1 MSQNNLFDSM
11 VDGMQNSNKKTAP
24 VVCLGKNFAS
34 EDERREYFRN
44 ELRAKLPDLKKIEGF
59 PIAGDEDI
67 INLSDPPYYTAC
79 PNPWL
84 NDFIAEWEKEKENI
98 PGRKKDFLVDEPYA
112 GDVSEGKN
120 NAIYTAHSYHTK
132 VPHIAIMRYLL
143 HYTQPGD
150 TVLDAFGGTGMTGVA
165 SQFCEK
171 PDIETKTK
179 LEQEWQKL
187 FGTKPEWGARKTI
200 LGDLSPMASFIA
212 YNYNSPIDPQEFD
225 ATAKKIIDEVQKE
238 LSWMYVTKHT
248 DGRLGSINYTVWSEV
263 FACGNCGSEIVFW
276 DNAVDEEAGEVKAEF
291 QCPHCKALQNKNSL
305 ERYWVTT
312 FDSKLS
318 EIIKHA
324 KFVPALIHYSV
335 GTKSY
340 LKRPDN
346 DDLNKIKEID
356 ESPIQSWYPI
366 ESLPDGYNTQQPIK
380 SNGFTHAHHFYTKRN
395 LTALSLFYSK
405 LPLKY
410 KVLFTSMLNRS
421 SRMVMTVMSN
431 YFAQLKGRTVGGW
444 AGKPMNGTL
453 YVPSISTEV
462 SVLESLSSRF
472 STLLKLQIAKKYFDD
487 SSFAITTSSATELNI
502 VDNSIDYIFTDPPFG
517 ANIMYSELNFIAES
531 WLKVRTNNKPEAI
544 ENKIQGKT
552 LLDYQNLMTE
562 CFIEYFRILKPGK
575 WMTVE
580 FSNTSAAVWN
590 GIQTA
595 LQRAGFVIANVA
607 GLDKKQGSIKA
618 VTTPTAVK
626 QDLVISCYKPS
637 SEFENQFKAQHGEV
651 AVWDFVAQHLHHLPA
666 HIRKDNSTTAIVERS
681 SKILYDRLITFYL
694 MRGLPVPIDAKDFQ
708 DGLRQRFLERD
719 GMYFTA
725 EQAAEYDEK
734 KAKAPQFVQLSLI
747 VTNESDAIEWLKDRL
762 RKQAQKY
769 QDIMPDFRIA
779 TQSLRKGDTLPE
791 LQDILNENFIQE
803 SDGRWRTPD
812 PNEAKDREALRT
824 KVLLKEFNG
833 YVTTI
838 GQPRAKK
845 LKEVRIEALR
855 AGFKN
860 CWEQKDFKTIVTL
873 GDMIPQNILLEDEQ
887 LLMYYDIAKDRI

>member
-1 MSQNNLFDSM
+1 MSQKEIFADST
-11 VDGMQNSNKKTAP
+11 VKQNDASTTDAS
-24 VVCLGKNFAS
+24 VICLGKSFS
-34 EDERREYFRN
+34 SDEERREYFRN
-44 ELRAKLPDLKKIEGF
+44 ELRAKLPELKKIEGF
-59 PIAGDEDI
+59 PIGEDEDI

-84 NDFIAEWEKEKENI
+84 NDFIAEWEKEKANI
-98 PGRKKDFLVDEPYA
+98 PGRKNDFHVDEPYA
-112 GDVSEGKN
+112 SDVSEGKN
-120 NAIYTAHSYHTK
+120 NPIYTAHSYHTK

-165 SQFCEK
+165 SQFCDK

-187 FGTKPEWGARKTI
+187 FGSKPLWGARKTI
-200 LGDLSPMASFIA
+200 LGDLSPLASFIS

-225 ATAKKIIDEVQKE
+225 TTAKKIIEDVQKE
-238 LSWMYVTKHT
+238 LSWIYETKHA

-263 FACGNCGSEIVFW
+263 FACGNCGAEIVLW
-276 DNAVDEEAGEVKAEF
+276 DNAIDENAGEIKDKMA
-291 QCPHCKALQNKNSL
+291 CPKCKSEQTK
-305 ERYWVTT
+305 
-312 FDSKLS
+312 DSMDRFWNTNYDLKIS
-318 EIIKHA
+318 ENTKQT
-324 KFVPALIHYSV
+324 KFIPVLIHYYV
-335 GTKSY
+335 GTKSF
-340 LKRPDN
+340 LKKPDI
-346 DDLNKIKEID
+346 DDLNRIKSID
-356 ESPIQSWYPI
+356 EINIPTWYPI
-366 ESLPDGYNTQQPIK
+366 DKLPLGFNTQQPIK
-380 SNGFTHAHHFYTKRN
+380 SNGYTHSHHFYTKRN
-395 LTALSLFYSK
+395 LLALSLFYSK

-410 KVLFTSMLNRS
+410 KVIFTSLLNRS
-421 SRMVMTVMSN
+421 SRLVKTLISN
-431 YFAQLKGRTVGGW
+431 YIAQLKGKTIGGW
-444 AGKPMNGTL
+444 AGTPLTGTL
-453 YVPSISTEV
+453 YIPSISTEV
-462 SVLESLSSRF
+462 SILESIGSRLN
-472 STLLKLQIAKKYFDD
+472 SILKLQLSKRNFRD
-487 SSFAITTSSATELNI
+487 SFYAITTSSATQLN
-502 VDNSIDYIFTDPPFG
+502 VKSNSVDYIFTDPPFG

-531 WLKVRTNNKPEAI
+531 WLKVKTNNIPEAI
-544 ENKIQGKT
+544 ENKVQGKS
-552 LLDYQNLMTE
+552 LIDYQNLMAE
-562 CFIEYFRILKPGK
+562 CFLEYNRVLKPGK

-595 LQRAGFVIANVA
+595 LQRAGFIIANVA
-607 GLDKKQGSIKA
+607 GLDKKQGSFKA

-637 SEFENQFKAQHGEV
+637 SDFESRFKTQHGEV

-694 MRGLPVPIDAKDFQ
+694 MRGLPVPVDAKDFQ
-708 DGLRQRFLERD
+708 EGLRQRFVERD

-779 TQSLRKGDTLPE
+779 TRSLRKGDTLPE

-803 SDGRWRTPD
+803 PDGRWRTPD

-824 KVLLKEFNG
+824 KALLKEFNS
-833 YVTTI
+833 YVTAI
-838 GQPRAKK
+838 NQPKAKK
-845 LKEVRIEALR
+845 LKEVRVEALR
-855 AGFKN
+855 AGFKS
-860 CWEQKDFKTIVTL
+860 CWEQKDFKTIVSL
-873 GDMIPQNILLEDEQ
+873 SDMIPQNILLEDEQ
-887 LLMYYDIAKDRI
+887 LLMYYDIAKDRV